1 MYVEIFRSVITK
13 NMMAKKKEKDKINC
27 CARAK
32 ATAMSTREAN
42 IEAQNKETLL
52 RIAELQA
59 HQQAKA
65 PVFPP
70 SGLQPNAALN
80 RLRIQ
85 EKTGRRI

>member
-42 IEAQNKETLL
+42 IEA
-52 RIAELQA
+52 
-59 HQQAKA
+59 
-65 PVFPP
+65 
-70 SGLQPNAALN
+70 
-80 RLRIQ
+80 
-85 EKTGRRI
+85 